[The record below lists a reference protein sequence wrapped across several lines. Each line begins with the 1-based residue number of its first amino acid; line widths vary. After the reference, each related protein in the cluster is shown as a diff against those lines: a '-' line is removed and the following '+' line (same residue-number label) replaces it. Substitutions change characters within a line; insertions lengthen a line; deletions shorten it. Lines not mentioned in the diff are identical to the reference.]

1 MLNALILADEPW
13 RLFKI
18 FGVWQL
24 VGIGLLVALIIF
36 WLQYRKRQ
44 M

>member
-1 MLNALILADEPW
+1 MFNALIAAEPW
-13 RLFKI
+13 RLFG
-18 FGVWQL
+18 FFNVWQL
-24 VGIGLLVALIIF
+24 VGILVLVALIIF